1 MVLNLLKF
9 MKVYRFHNSSH
20 TQIDEFFR
28 YQWRWE
34 HQHNASS
41 IISEIIISTIIIGND
56 VNSYRLP
63 YSVLGFKCH

>member
-9 MKVYRFHNSSH
+9 MKVYRFHKSSH
-20 TQIDEFFR
+20 TEIDEFFR

-41 IISEIIISTIIIGND
+41 IISEIIISTIIIGTED
-56 VNSYRLP
+56 SL
-63 YSVLGFKCH
+63 